1 MSKKDSD
8 HEMAA
13 RAVEPPIGGFRPAA
27 IEPPVG
33 GRPVYIEPP
42 VGGLPPIVIRPRIFE
57 VFARSTWV
65 SGRAADGLGERSS
78 LIVED
83 GAWSH
88 SLSGDHDMTH
98 QTFML
103 LHAATQSASEPGVF
117 TAKNGRR
124 YHLVSQ
130 TLADGATLAVATP
143 VVE

>member
-8 HEMAA
+8 HDLAA
-13 RAVEPPIGGFRPAA
+13 RAIEPPVGGYRRAA

-42 VGGLPPIVIRPRIFE
+42 VGGLPPIVIRPRVFQ
-57 VFARSTWV
+57 VFANATWV
-65 SGRAADGLGERSS
+65 SGRAADSSGERSA

-83 GAWSH
+83 GVWSH
-88 SLSGDHDMTH
+88 SLSGDHDMTL

-103 LHAATQSASEPGVF
+103 LHASTPSASEPGVF